1 MGGPVSS
8 DNGFVLHRRVSDDD
22 KLFELTNNRNVLD
35 EIAKSEY
42 KNDLFV
48 AVGYASW
55 LPLQIENEISNNHW
69 LVVKANIDLIFS
81 VEPLERYDEAM
92 RLLGVNSVSQLYF
105 DGGVFA

>member
-1 MGGPVSS
+1 M
-8 DNGFVLHRRVSDDD
+8 
-22 KLFELTNNRNVLD
+22 
-35 EIAKSEY
+35 
-42 KNDLFV
+42 
-48 AVGYASW
+48 
-55 LPLQIENEISNNHW
+55 PLQIENEISNNHW